1 MNIGGLV
8 GALLPVFFVL
18 ALGYLAGKRNSFDAD
33 QTAGLSKL
41 ALTFA
46 LPASLFVSMT
56 DIPKALLL
64 QQGRLVLALILSHA
78 GLFLV
83 AWVALGHLKS
93 LRGTPSILYALMLST
108 SATPVFGLA
117 VLQPILGPTSGG
129 TVGLVALAINLT
141 VPPAVI
147 LLEMDAAAKQRQVV
161 ANAPQ
166 PGAVLTGIKH
176 REIAANASQSSAV
189 LTAVKEEE
197 PAAHPSQPSAVL
209 TGLNAGLK
217 SPLLWAPILGITI
230 VLAGSHLPSIV
241 AGCFE
246 LIGSATSGV
255 AVFAVGLVLAAH
267 PIRLSRAVWVGSF
280 ARITMQSAVL
290 FALLHLLHVI
300 SPFARES
307 LVCCSF
313 PLATVVVLFAARYK
327 SSQSE
332 MASMLLVSTL
342 ALAITV
348 PAMLW
353 ISR

>member
-8 GALLPVFFVL
+8 SALVPVFFVL
-18 ALGYLAGKRNSFDAD
+18 ALGYFAGKRNAFDED
-33 QTAGLSKL
+33 QAAGLSKL
-41 ALTFA
+41 ALSFA

-56 DIPKALLL
+56 DIPKDLLL

-78 GLFLV
+78 GLFLI
-83 AWVALGHLKS
+83 AWFALGFVKS
-93 LRGTPSILYALMLST
+93 LHGTPSIIYALMLST

-117 VLQPILGPTSGG
+117 VLGPILGPTSAG

-147 LLEMDAAAKQRQVV
+147 LLEMDAAAKNQQ
-161 ANAPQ
+161 AA
-166 PGAVLTGIKH
+166 TG
-176 REIAANASQSSAV
+176 
-189 LTAVKEEE
+189 
-197 PAAHPSQPSAVL
+197 PSKPSAVL

-217 SPLLWAPILGITI
+217 SPLLWAPILGIAV
-230 VLAGSHLPSIV
+230 VLAGIHLPAVV
-241 AGCFE
+241 ASCFE

-255 AVFAVGLVLAAH
+255 AVFAVGLVLASH
-267 PIRLSRAVWVGSF
+267 PVRLSPGVFAGSL
-280 ARITMQSAVL
+280 ARITVQSAAL

-327 SSQSE
+327 AAQSE
-332 MASMLLVSTL
+332 TASMLLVSTL

-348 PAMLW
+348 PAILW